1 MSVTEKQELSKGKKT
16 KIPFQFFTEV
26 PTGILLFCWLG
37 QGLKAFI
44 FSRSFVFACGFFLE
58 AEQKKK
64 EVNVYV
70 FSHCGMLFR
79 LPKKKEKK
87 KKIDFVKSFLIAS

>member
-1 MSVTEKQELSKGKKT
+1 
-16 KIPFQFFTEV
+16 V

-58 AEQKKK
+58 AEQKKGSKRLRVFTLRDVVPVAKK
-64 EVNVYV
+64 E
-70 FSHCGMLFR
+70 R
-79 LPKKKEKK
+79 KKKEN
-87 KKIDFVKSFLIAS
+87 

>member
-26 PTGILLFCWLG
+26 PPGILLFCWLG

-44 FSRSFVFACGFFLE
+44 FSRSFVFACGFSLE
-58 AEQKKK
+58 AEQKKASKRLRVFTLRDVVPVAKK
-64 EVNVYV
+64 E
-70 FSHCGMLFR
+70 R
-79 LPKKKEKK
+79 KKKEN
-87 KKIDFVKSFLIAS
+87 

>member
-1 MSVTEKQELSKGKKT
+1 
-16 KIPFQFFTEV
+16 V
-26 PTGILLFCWLG
+26 PPGILLFCWLG

-58 AEQKKK
+58 AEQKKGSK
-64 EVNVYV
+64 RLRV
-70 FSHCGMLFR
+70 FTLR
-79 LPKKKEKK
+79 DVVPVAKKERKK

>member
-58 AEQKKK
+58 AEQKKGSKRLRVFTLRDVVPVAKK
-64 EVNVYV
+64 E
-70 FSHCGMLFR
+70 R
-79 LPKKKEKK
+79 KKKEN
-87 KKIDFVKSFLIAS
+87 